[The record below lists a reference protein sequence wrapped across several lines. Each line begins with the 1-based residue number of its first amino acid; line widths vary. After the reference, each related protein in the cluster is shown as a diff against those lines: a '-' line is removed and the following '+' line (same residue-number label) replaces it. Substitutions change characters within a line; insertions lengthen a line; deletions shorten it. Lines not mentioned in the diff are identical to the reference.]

1 MSKSSDQCSSIKNI
15 RFKTSM
21 LRLDLFGY
29 SDAYIVVKWRT
40 NVRATANTDTSQEDI
55 VFNNNDPF
63 RSYILNTNSTLIYNA
78 EDFDIVMPMYNLLE
92 YSQNYSMTSESLW
105 NYYRDEIDDVDDQ
118 IQIKIRFNHHDQQNH
133 QYLL

>member
-105 NYYRDEIDDVDDQ
+105 NY
-118 IQIKIRFNHHDQQNH
+118 
-133 QYLL
+133 